1 VLKLVASN
9 LSFKDQIQE
18 TQDAKKTIV
27 TKSLSS
33 EIAKNFSNKFI
44 IVFNPNFEMLLIEGK
59 AIIKLGL
66 NKMIFENTNANEIA
80 IFSKKQN

>member
-66 NKMIFENTNANEIA
+66 NKMIFENTTANEIA

>member
-9 LSFKDQIQE
+9 LSFEDQIQE